1 MSRPMQFPKRF
12 PWLIVAIVMLTGLP
26 ILPVAAWFWLVTPPL
41 QNYYLIPYLDSTERG
56 SQPDATTKVEWL
68 LKTAPGRKPEVALGA
83 DVVSATTGNGNELPV
98 KLSSRA
104 VADGWRG
111 VVKSEPQQVES
122 AKLERYLEAQVF
134 DGRGIWRMV
143 LQPLFACAAA
153 VLFLLGMRAWWKTR
167 AKREERHGRRTK
179 GPEWSSPFMW
189 NKVTKEDGIRFQL
202 QWGDSPSSWK
212 TWLPFGP
219 SYHVPRRLES
229 SHIMLMGDTGSG
241 KSSAIR
247 QILRQVQ
254 ERGET
259 AIVYDPAMDFV
270 GEFYDPKR
278 GDLILNPLDARCPYW
293 SLGSEL
299 LREETATTIAAA
311 FLPEKEY
318 EKAFFTDGP
327 RRILAHLLKQK
338 PQPRDILRWMSDQDQ
353 MARMVKGTPLAALI
367 DPTAPAQR
375 AGVISSLN
383 MVADSLELLPEYDDA
398 NGKTFST
405 AEWYTERKRWVF
417 LTSNPDY
424 REKILPLHSV
434 WLDLFILRMM
444 GYCEDRYAKPVWF
457 VIDELASLNKLPQL
471 HTAVT
476 ENRKYG
482 NPVVLGIQGRS
493 QMEKRYGKDAEAML
507 SQPATKVFFKTS
519 EPRAAKWI
527 SDAIGEI
534 EVERL
539 KESRSMGLLRSKK
552 SFSLEIVTKPL
563 VMASEI
569 SGLEPLRGFI
579 KQENRVVPVRFALAK
594 KRGKQPEFIERKLP
608 ELIPRMKLET
618 APLIA
623 VAPTKL
629 PTKKPVA
636 AVQASLPL
644 SPATDLEA
652 KEVYVWDESKGID

>member
-1 MSRPMQFPKRF
+1 MSHPMQFPKRF

-41 QNYYLIPYLDSTERG
+41 QNYYLITYLDCTERG
-56 SQPDATTKVEWL
+56 SQPEATTKVEWL

-83 DVVSATTGNGNELPV
+83 DVVSATIGHGNELPV
-98 KLSSRA
+98 RLSSRA

-111 VVKSEPQQVES
+111 VVKSKPQQVES
-122 AKLERYLEAQVF
+122 AKLERYLEAEIF

-143 LQPLFACAAA
+143 LQPLFVCAAA
-153 VLFLLGMRAWWKTR
+153 VLFFLGLRAWWKIR
-167 AKREERHGRRTK
+167 SKNEERHGRRTK
-179 GPEWSSPFMW
+179 GPELASPFGW
-189 NKVTKEDGIRFQL
+189 LQVRKEDGIRFQL
-202 QWGDSPSSWK
+202 QGGNLPFSWLAR
-212 TWLPFGP
+212 LPFGQ
-219 SYHVPRRLES
+219 SYRIPRRLES

-247 QILRQVQ
+247 QILRQIQ

-270 GEFYDPKR
+270 GEFYDPAR
-278 GDLILNPLDARCPYW
+278 GDIILNPLDARCPYW
-293 SLGSEL
+293 SLPSEL
-299 LREETATTIAAA
+299 LRDETATIIAAA
-311 FLPEKEY
+311 FLPDKEY

-327 RRILAHLLKQK
+327 RRILAHLLKYK
-338 PQPRDILRWMSDQDQ
+338 SGSSDLLKWMSDPDEI
-353 MARMVKGTPLAALI
+353 ASRVKGTPLAALI
-367 DPTAPAQR
+367 DSTAPQQR

-383 MVADSLELLPEYDDA
+383 MVADSLELLPERRKD
-398 NGKTFST
+398 GRVFST
-405 AEWYTERKRWVF
+405 AEWQLKRKRWVF
-417 LTSNPDY
+417 LTSNPGY

-444 GYCEDRYAKPVWF
+444 GDCEDPDAKPVWF

-482 NPVVLGIQGRS
+482 NPVVLGFQGRS

-539 KESRSMGLLRSKK
+539 KESRSIGLLRSKK
-552 SFSLEIVTKPL
+552 SF
-563 VMASEI
+563 
-569 SGLEPLRGFI
+569 
-579 KQENRVVPVRFALAK
+579 
-594 KRGKQPEFIERKLP
+594 
-608 ELIPRMKLET
+608 
-618 APLIA
+618 
-623 VAPTKL
+623 
-629 PTKKPVA
+629 
-636 AVQASLPL
+636 
-644 SPATDLEA
+644 
-652 KEVYVWDESKGID
+652 

>member
-26 ILPVAAWFWLVTPPL
+26 VLPVAAWLWLVTPPL
-41 QNYYLIPYLDSTERG
+41 QNYYLISYLDSTERG

-68 LKTAPGRKPEVALGA
+68 LKTAPGRKPEVALNA
-83 DVVSATTGNGNELPV
+83 DVVSASIGNGDVLPV
-98 KLSSRA
+98 KLSPHA
-104 VADGWRG
+104 VADGWRE
-111 VVKSEPQQVES
+111 VVKGKPQQVES
-122 AKLERYLEAQVF
+122 AKLERYLETAIY
-134 DGRGIWRMV
+134 DGNGIWRMV
-143 LQPLFACAAA
+143 LHPLFACAA
-153 VLFLLGMRAWWKTR
+153 VVIFLLGMRAWWKTR
-167 AKREERHGRRTK
+167 SKYEERHGRRTK
-179 GPEWSSPFMW
+179 GPELASPFGW
-189 NKVTKEDGIRFQL
+189 LRARKEDGIRFQL
-202 QWGDSPSSWK
+202 QWGATSASWMNR
-212 TWLPFGP
+212 LPFGP
-219 SYHVPRRLES
+219 SYRIPRRLES

-259 AIVYDPAMDFV
+259 AIVYDPALDFV
-270 GEFYDPKR
+270 GEFYDPDR

-293 SLGSEL
+293 SLASEL
-299 LREETATTIAAA
+299 LRDETATTIAAA
-311 FLPEKEY
+311 FLPDKEY

-327 RRILAHLLKQK
+327 RRILAHLLKYK
-338 PQPRDILRWMSDQDQ
+338 SNSSDLLKWMSDPDEI
-353 MARMVKGTPLAALI
+353 ASRVKGTPLAALI

-383 MVADSLELLPEYDDA
+383 MVADSLELLPEYSGSHG
-398 NGKTFST
+398 NTFST
-405 AEWYTERKRWVF
+405 AEWEIQRKRWVF
-417 LTSNPDY
+417 LTSNPGY

-434 WLDLFILRMM
+434 WLDLFILRLM
-444 GYCEDRYAKPVWF
+444 GQCEDLNAKPVWF

-482 NPVVLGIQGRS
+482 NPVVLGVQGRS

-519 EPRAAKWI
+519 EPCAAKWI

-552 SFSLEIVTKPL
+552 SFSLDIVTKPL
-563 VMASEI
+563 VMSSEI
-569 SGLEPLRGFI
+569 AGLEPLRGII

-594 KRGKQPEFIERKLP
+594 KRAKQPEFIERTLP
-608 ELIPRMKLET
+608 ELIPRGKVE
-618 APLIA
+618 AA
-623 VAPTKL
+623 VPVSLAVTNPPTK
-629 PTKKPVA
+629 TTVA
-636 AVQASLPL
+636 AVQASFPL

-652 KEVYVWDESKGID
+652 KEAYVWDESKGID